1 MKLTFSKIHG
11 AGNDFIMIDNRSKSI
26 DLSENQIAYLC
37 NRRLGIGADGLILL
51 ENASDVKADFSMK
64 YYNADGKEG
73 TMCGNGGRSI
83 VAFAELNGIFNETY
97 LFEAIDGLHQANI
110 LASDSS
116 FFDINIQMQDVDEIK
131 PIEDDLFLN
140 TGSPHFVVFVDN
152 ALNADVVGMGKMLR
166 YDNRFAPN
174 GTNVNFVSFS
184 KGRLFV
190 RTYERGVED
199 ETLSCGTGITASA
212 IAITEKLN
220 LPFSKI
226 EIDAPG
232 GAFTVSFEKN
242 NNKYHNIWLRGP
254 VKHVFNGIIEL

>member
-11 AGNDFIMIDNRSKSI
+11 AGNDFIMIDNRLNDI
-26 DLSENQIAYLC
+26 NLTTNQVEFLC
-37 NRRLGIGADGLILL
+37 NRRIGIGADGLILL
-51 ENASDVKADFSMK
+51 ENASDDKADFSMK

-83 VAFAELNGIFNETY
+83 VAFAHLKGIIHDTY
-97 LFEAIDGLHQANI
+97 LFEAIDGMHHANI
-110 LASDSS
+110 ISTSPSL
-116 FFDINIQMQDVDEIK
+116 FDIQIQMQEVKEITD
-131 PIEDDLFLN
+131 IEEDLFLN
-140 TGSPHFVVFVDN
+140 TGSPHLVVFVDN
-152 ALNADVVGMGKMLR
+152 AINADVVGMGKMLR
-166 YDNRFAPN
+166 NSNRFAPN